1 MPLTLPDDARKQ
13 AIASLRR
20 YFDEELEQDIGDLKA
35 DMILEFI
42 LAEIAPTV
50 YNQAIQDAQR
60 LMQERVTEMDAALYA
75 EEFAHFN
82 KKGARR
88 K

>member
-13 AIASLRR
+13 EIASLRR

-35 DMILEFI
+35 DMVLDFI

-50 YNQAIQDAQR
+50 YNQGIQDAQR

-75 EEFAHFN
+75 EEFAHFT
-82 KKGARR
+82 KRGARR
-88 K
+88 R

>member
-20 YFDEELEQDIGDLKA
+20 YFDEELDQDMGDLKA
-35 DMILEFI
+35 DMILDFI

-50 YNQAIQDAQR
+50 YNLAIQDAQR
-60 LMQERVTEMDAALYA
+60 LMQECVTEMDAALYA
-75 EEFAHFN
+75 EEFAHFDR
-82 KKGARR
+82 KGARR